1 MRLVTLDRAPKG
13 RSGAL
18 IGDEVL
24 DFGMAGEV
32 FALASWIPVDM
43 VDIIATGPEGLD
55 IVKKLVDRVTNATEA
70 QKKSLRDIGALVP
83 AKTTRLRAPV
93 RPGIV
98 FSHGRAYGSHRAE
111 MGSAQRNPDEKP
123 GGFLKNISAVIGPGA
138 PIYVPVQAPDM
149 LDFEG
154 EISVVFG
161 KFTHNVKA
169 KDALDH
175 IMGVTIVNDVS
186 ARDWVKTMKTH
197 GNDINRMGKQLPS
210 FCPLGPCI
218 ATKDEIEDI
227 MRMHVV
233 SRLNGQVMQDSW
245 TDDLIWNLPE
255 LIEYYSFWHPFRAGD
270 VMTTGSP
277 AGVGM
282 GRKPPVFMKAGD
294 TIAITV
300 DGVGTLENPIVAGP
314 AK

>member
-1 MRLVTLDRAPKG
+1 VRLVTLDRPPKG

-32 FALASWIPVDM
+32 FPLATWIPADM

-55 IVKKLVDRVTNATEA
+55 IVRKLVDRVANATET
-70 QKKSLRDIGALVP
+70 QKKSLRDIGALAP
-83 AKTTRLRAPV
+83 AKSTRLRAPV

-123 GGFLKNISAVIGPGA
+123 GGFLKNISSVIGTGA
-138 PIYVPVQAPDM
+138 PIYVPPQAPDM

-227 MRMHVV
+227 LRMHVV

-255 LIEYYSFWHPFRAGD
+255 LIEYYSFWYPFRAGD

>member
-1 MRLVTLDRAPKG
+1 VRLVTLDRPPKG

-24 DFGMAGEV
+24 DFGMAGEI
-32 FALASWIPVDM
+32 FPLASWIPADM
-43 VDIIATGPEGLD
+43 VDIIATGPEGLA
-55 IVKKLVDRVTNATEA
+55 IVKSLVDRVTNASEA
-70 QKKSLRDIGALVP
+70 QKKSLRETGALVP
-83 AKTTRLRAPV
+83 AKGTRLRAPV

-98 FSHGRAYGSHRAE
+98 FSHGRAYGSHRKE
-111 MGSAQRNPDEKP
+111 MGSAAVNPEEKP

-138 PIYVPVQAPDM
+138 PIYVPPQAPDM

-154 EISVVFG
+154 EISIVFG
-161 KFTHNVKA
+161 KFCHNVKA
-169 KDALDH
+169 KDALDYV
-175 IMGVTIVNDVS
+175 MGVTIVNDVS

-218 ATKDEIEDI
+218 ATKDEIADI

-233 SRLNGQVMQDSW
+233 TRLNGQVMQDSW

-255 LIEYYSFWHPFRAGD
+255 LIEYYSFWHPFRPGD

-282 GRKPPVFMKAGD
+282 GRKPPVFMKPGD
-294 TIAITV
+294 VIAVTV
-300 DGVGTLENPIVAGP
+300 DGVGTLENPIIAGP